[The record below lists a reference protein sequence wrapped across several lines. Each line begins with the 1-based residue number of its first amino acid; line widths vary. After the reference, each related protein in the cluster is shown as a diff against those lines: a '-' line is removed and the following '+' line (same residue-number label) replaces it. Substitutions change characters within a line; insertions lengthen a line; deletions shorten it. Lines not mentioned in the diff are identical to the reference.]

1 MSSSLFSLNSSYVS
15 WVITPDNTMEIHNYP
30 RIYLN
35 MTIKDREISIKD
47 ETIIIKDGV
56 ETLYEKT
63 VTPFGNSAKVD
74 VPKRFIG
81 RRVYVVVLKD

>member
-1 MSSSLFSLNSSYVS
+1 MSSSIFSLNSSYVS
-15 WVITPDNTMEIHNYP
+15 WVITPDNTMEILNYP
-30 RIYLN
+30 QICLN
-35 MTIKDREISIKD
+35 MTIKDRVISIKD

-56 ETLYEKT
+56 ETLYVKT

>member
-1 MSSSLFSLNSSYVS
+1 MA
-15 WVITPDNTMEIHNYP
+15 
-30 RIYLN
+30 
-35 MTIKDREISIKD
+35 KDREILIKN
-47 ETIIIKDGV
+47 ETIMIKDGV

-81 RRVYVVVLKD
+81 KRVYVIVLND

>member
-1 MSSSLFSLNSSYVS
+1 
-15 WVITPDNTMEIHNYP
+15 
-30 RIYLN
+30 
-35 MTIKDREISIKD
+35 MTIKDGEISIKD

-56 ETLYEKT
+56 EKLYEKT

-74 VPKRFIG
+74 VPKRFID